1 MIKAVVFDLDHTL
14 FDRYET
20 LRLVVPEFRKKFNIS
35 NEVTDE
41 FIWENIC
48 WADKQYVH
56 RGWKEIYAHLVNAGV
71 FKDVPE
77 YSEYEEFVIYCFCRI
92 AVPFKFSKGVLE
104 EIKNMG
110 LKTGLITNATHEVQ
124 MSKLKLLG
132 LTQSFDE
139 IIISGDTPYE
149 KPQKEIF
156 LLMAEK
162 LGVEPFEMMYVG
174 DHPKFDVWG
183 SQNAGCIPVWVKTTG
198 TWIFPE
204 IEKPQLQVETVKEVP
219 DIVREINAR

>member
-20 LRLVVPEFRKKFNIS
+20 LRLVVPKFREKFIIADGI
-35 NEVTDE
+35 TDE

-48 WADKQYVH
+48 WADKHYVH
-56 RGWKEIYAHLVNAGV
+56 HGWEEILSHLISAGI
-71 FKDVPE
+71 FKDAPS
-77 YSEYEEFVIYCFCRI
+77 YSEYAEFIKYWFRRI
-92 AVPFKFSKGVLE
+92 AVPFKYSKGVLK
-104 EIKNMG
+104 EIQAMG
-110 LKTGLITNATHEVQ
+110 LKTGLITNATHDIQ
-124 MSKLKLLG
+124 MGKLELLG
-132 LTQSFDE
+132 LTESFDE

-156 LLMAEK
+156 LLMAQK
-162 LGVEPFEMMYVG
+162 LNIVPGEMMYVG

-183 SQNAGCIPVWVKTTG
+183 SQNAGCVPVWVKTTG

-204 IEKPQLQVETVKEVP
+204 IEKPRLQVETVEEIP
-219 DIVREINAR
+219 DIVRALNAR